1 MIHSAT
7 LQLPDKIMRR
17 ARQAARALN
26 SPVEDVLAATLAATL
41 PDVED
46 APPELQSE
54 LAQMTWLNDQAL
66 WQIARSTL
74 NSSQQ
79 AELQTLSELQ
89 SQRALTVIEL
99 AVLHAARAEYG
110 RMTVRKAR
118 AYAILSL
125 RGGRVIPAGVSFR
138 TE

>member
-1 MIHSAT
+1 MTIQSVT
-7 LQLPDKIMRR
+7 LQLPDKVMRR
-17 ARQAARALN
+17 ARQAARVLN

-54 LAQMTWLNDQAL
+54 LARMTWLNDQAL
-66 WQIARSTL
+66 WQIARGNL

-79 AELQTLSELQ
+79 VELQTLSELQ
-89 SQRALTVIEL
+89 SQRSLTAVEL
-99 AVLHAARAEYG
+99 AALQAARAEYG

-125 RGGRVIPAGVSFR
+125 RGGRPLLASD
-138 TE
+138 